1 MLVSL
6 ILLPNFH
13 SIMLNLE
20 ILDSAA
26 VVHGAP
32 IAIQLITRTLH
43 DEDLLAIGSVV
54 GACLKA

>member
-1 MLVSL
+1 MSL